1 VTRKDKATLLKAA
14 CRIAC
19 GQSYYSCV
27 AIASTEGEST
37 YFVSSLVRDYARF
50 YNKHTFLTW
59 FDDFAAD
66 EETITCLRNQRI
78 LLLLWFR
85 EVGLEGIGLE

>member
-1 VTRKDKATLLKAA
+1 MTKKDKATLLKAA

-19 GQSYYSCV
+19 GQSHYSCV
-27 AIASTEGEST
+27 AIATAGDAPAVLKSR
-37 YFVSSLVRDYARF
+37 LVREYGEF
-50 YNKHTFLTW
+50 YEKAFYLPW
-59 FDDFAAD
+59 FGVTVN
-66 EETITCLRNQRI
+66 ENERSRIRNQRI